1 MPRHFADKPEVLGSA
16 GLIRRLLA
24 MVYDGL
30 ISIALLM
37 VVTGIY
43 NSIYKAVVGAGRYK
57 QLFESGATVAGKDP
71 LLASVLFISLYLFFA
86 YFWTFNGQTLGMQ
99 VWHIRIQNK
108 DGSHISWL
116 QALLRFLMG
125 WISWAAVGLG
135 YFWVLVDRQG
145 RSWTDRFSES
155 VTVRIAKPY
164 GKEAKGPPPGGTK
177 T

>member
-1 MPRHFADKPEVLGSA
+1 MARQFADTPQVMGSA
-16 GLIRRLLA
+16 GLLRRLLA

-30 ISIALLM
+30 ICIALLM

-43 NSIYKAVVGAGRYK
+43 NSAYKAVVGAERYK

-86 YFWTFNGQTLGMQ
+86 YFWTRNGQTLGMQ
-99 VWHIRIQNK
+99 VWHIRVQNRNNT
-108 DGSHISWL
+108 SISWL

-125 WISWAAVGLG
+125 WISWAALGLG
-135 YFWVLVDRQG
+135 YLWMLFDRSK
-145 RSWTDRFSES
+145 RTWTDRFSES

-164 GKEAKGPPPGGTK
+164 GKEASKQSSG
-177 T
+177 